1 MFQSWSDYKQN
12 LKKKAAEIER
22 QRKIT
27 GGGPG
32 LEKTLTDFELKIL
45 AILGDSFYKGV
56 GIEEVGVSIFFSIRY
71 F

>member
-1 MFQSWSDYKQN
+1 MEWLQAKR
-12 LKKKAAEIER
+12 KIVAEIER

-27 GGGPG
+27 GSVPG

-45 AILGDSFYKGV
+45 AILGDSFYKRV
-56 GIEEVGVSIFFSIRY
+56 GIEEVGVSITFFSFSIRY